1 MPLAGAV
8 YTKKKQLYKEEVV
21 IRKKDSYTEKKQ
33 KEKIYEPNRQ
43 HHCAGL

>member
-21 IRKKDSYTEKKQ
+21 IRKKDSYTEERQ
-33 KEKIYEPNRQ
+33 LYGEKTEGEDI
-43 HHCAGL
+43 